1 MSSRYFQN
9 VFKTFRRHFQDVF
22 KTSSRRLATMS
33 SSKKPFLL
41 TVLVNTFSRCLRD
54 VFKTFLRRTAK
65 TAIYRRICL
74 CHTSEKFMV
83 SVQNL
88 QGWQKFLKFK
98 FLILLH
104 LLVAAYRGVFRTCS
118 NRAFLRKYLTIL
130 SCELFSQK
138 SCIADVRLGWK

>member
-74 CHTSEKFMV
+74 SHTSEKFMV

-98 FLILLH
+98 FLILLQ

-118 NRAFLRKYLTIL
+118 NITI
-130 SCELFSQK
+130 ELF
-138 SCIADVRLGWK
+138 WENT